1 MIKFSGI
8 KETCIYVRDLEVA
21 RTFYV
26 DRLGLTLI
34 NYVHGKHLF
43 LRAGHSVLLIFNP
56 EDSKTKKSPPA
67 HFGGGHQHFAFEVKD
82 VDYDSAKKMITS
94 KSIEIID
101 EITWPSGRQSFIF
114 MIPKKMF
121 LKLFLKQEY
130 GTNLI

>member
-8 KETCIYVRDLEVA
+8 KETCIYVHDLEVA
-21 RTFYV
+21 RTFYI

-34 NYVHGKHLF
+34 SYVPGKHLF

-56 EDSKTKKSPPA
+56 EDSKNKKSPPA

-101 EITWPSGRQSFIF
+101 EITWPSGRQSFYFNDPEKNVLEIVPETG
-114 MIPKKMF
+114 IWD
-121 LKLFLKQEY
+121 
-130 GTNLI
+130 